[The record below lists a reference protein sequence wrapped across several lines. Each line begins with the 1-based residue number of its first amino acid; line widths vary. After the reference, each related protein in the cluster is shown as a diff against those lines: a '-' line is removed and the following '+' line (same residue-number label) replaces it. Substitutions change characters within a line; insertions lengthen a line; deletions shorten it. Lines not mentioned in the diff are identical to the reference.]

1 MTTLDDYTRILTA
14 HPELQDTLRLR
25 WTAYI
30 PHSPTPKQRLFL
42 LLPQR
47 EAFYGGAAGGGKSDA
62 LLMGALQY
70 VDIPKYSAII
80 FRKTL
85 ADLNLPGALI
95 DRSMEW
101 LSNTDA
107 IFRNNAWQFPS
118 GAILQFGYLRD
129 ELAKYRYQGA
139 EFQYIGFDELT
150 QFYEDDYLYLR
161 SRLRRSRCPTHS
173 GNVMD
178 GVACPLPDD
187 PTCPSCREYGAIS
200 RVPLRM
206 RAAANP
212 GGLGHLWVKKR
223 FDIGPW
229 IESSDARGRPIYK
242 TIQGKTAFIGRNAR
256 RPFVP
261 AVLAD
266 NPYLDQLEYRDS
278 LRELD
283 PVTREQLLNGDWS
296 VSADGRFKKVWARYY
311 STNPPYVILGRDRKG
326 EQWHVK
332 QCQLFQIVDP
342 AASAREGPGD
352 IQVFRGAPSWT
363 VLGTF
368 LRTPNNHLIWWDHRR
383 FRKEIPDIFLVIKQQ
398 YLLHTPTFIGI
409 EASGLGIGLYQ
420 LCSRAGL
427 PVKKLLPASVDKLVR
442 ATDACNR
449 MERGMIWLPQTAPWL
464 EDLEAELFTWTGHPH
479 EQDDQIDVLAYA
491 AMEISREAAYSKS
504 EEYVPK
510 NPLLRYNLQPDVY

>member
-1 MTTLDDYTRILTA
+1 MIAPTTELDAYVKLLEA
-14 HPELQDTLRLR
+14 NPQLADTLRLR
-25 WTAYI
+25 WTHYI
-30 PHSPTPKQRLFL
+30 PHAPTPKQRLFL

-80 FRKTL
+80 FRKSLT
-85 ADLNLPGALI
+85 DLQLPGALI

-101 LSNTDA
+101 LLNTDA
-107 IFRNNAWQFPS
+107 VFRNNAWHFPS
-118 GAILQFGYLRD
+118 GAIIQFGYLRD
-129 ELAKYRYQGA
+129 ELAKFRYQGA

-161 SRLRRSRCPTHS
+161 SRLRRPRCPVHA
-173 GNVMD
+173 GNVVD
-178 GVACPLPDD
+178 GKNVPLPDD
-187 PTCPSCREYGAIS
+187 PDCPTCQEYGAIS

-212 GGLGHLWVKKR
+212 GGIGHLWVKKR

-229 IESSDARGRPIYK
+229 IESVDRKGKPVYR
-242 TIQGKTAFIGRNAR
+242 TIRGKTAFIGRNAK

-261 AVLAD
+261 AVLTD
-266 NPYLDQLEYRDS
+266 NPYLDQAEYRES

-296 VSADGRFKKVWARYY
+296 VTADGRFKRTWCRYY
-311 STNPPYVILGRDRKG
+311 SVNPPYIILGRERKG
-326 EQWHVK
+326 QRWHLSN
-332 QCQLFQIVDP
+332 CQVFQIVDP

-352 IQVFRGAPSWT
+352 TQVFRGAPSWT

-368 LRTPNNHLIWWDHRR
+368 LRTPDNHLLWWDQRR
-383 FRKEIPDIFLVIKQQ
+383 FRKEIPDTFNVLKMQ
-398 YLLHTPTFIGI
+398 YREHTPSFIGI
-409 EASGLGIGLYQ
+409 EASGLGIGLFQ
-420 LCSRAGL
+420 LCERAGL
-427 PVKKLLPASVDKLVR
+427 PVKALRPKSVDKLVR

-449 MERGMIWLPQTAPWL
+449 MERGMIWLPETAPWL
-464 EDLEAELFTWTGHPH
+464 EDLEAEL
-479 EQDDQIDVLAYA
+479 EQA
-491 AMEISREAAYSKS
+491 K
-504 EEYVPK
+504 EEERHAGQ
-510 NPLLRYNLQPDVY
+510 NGAGGL